1 MNYTEK
7 ELLLENIFFDVTGIN
22 FNKNNNLKK
31 NYFFHRLYIY
41 SQENYF

>member
-22 FNKNNNLKK
+22 FSKL
-31 NYFFHRLYIY
+31 FIIIL
-41 SQENYF
+41 